1 MADLNGFNASEI
13 EPIRSYDPIPAGKYL
28 AAITSSEI
36 KPTKN
41 GNGSYLQLAFTIL
54 EGEFVGRLVW
64 TRLTLEHENATAV
77 KIARAN
83 LAAICR
89 AVGVLTPKD
98 SVELHSLPLVI
109 RVACKQRPDT
119 GELVNEIKGYEPR
132 VYAPPQQ
139 AQGGPPPWRR

>member
-98 SVELHSLPLVI
+98 SVELHNLPLVI
-109 RVACKQRPDT
+109 RVACKQRADT

-132 VYAPPQQ
+132 VYTPPQIQ
-139 AQGGPPPWRR
+139 SSSPPWRR